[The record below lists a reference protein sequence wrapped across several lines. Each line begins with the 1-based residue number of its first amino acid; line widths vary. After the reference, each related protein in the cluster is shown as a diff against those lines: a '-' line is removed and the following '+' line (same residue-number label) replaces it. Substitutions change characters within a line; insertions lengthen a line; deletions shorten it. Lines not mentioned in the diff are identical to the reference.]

1 MKNVIQVTTTCETIL
16 KNAVYPFL
24 KDFLTIFEEEYNFGL
39 AKHESSYSLQFSMT
53 FFSLYIGFL
62 HKLKLNYV
70 QFAEQWKNNYIF
82 YFWSS
87 AWEHDWR
94 LNNIL
99 FSVPDFTISVSGS
112 SCNFLFIGPIP
123 TPLLSLSIYWHPQG
137 NKGWQ

>member
-1 MKNVIQVTTTCETIL
+1 MKNVIQVTTTVKLSL
-16 KNAVYPFL
+16 KTLFTHF
-24 KDFLTIFEEEYNFGL
+24 DSIFLTIFEEEYNFGL

-87 AWEHDWR
+87 
-94 LNNIL
+94 
-99 FSVPDFTISVSGS
+99 S
-112 SCNFLFIGPIP
+112 SPEGTWL
-123 TPLLSLSIYWHPQG
+123 TAE
-137 NKGWQ
+137 